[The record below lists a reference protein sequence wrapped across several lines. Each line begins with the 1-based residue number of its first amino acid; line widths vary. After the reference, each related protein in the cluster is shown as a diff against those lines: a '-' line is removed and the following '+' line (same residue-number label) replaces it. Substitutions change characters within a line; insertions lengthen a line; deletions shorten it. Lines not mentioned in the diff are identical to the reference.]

1 MSAGPMP
8 ASEAPAMFDDRTGR
22 ETRDLASWSCATGF
36 DDLPPH
42 IVELSAALILDYL
55 GVAIGG
61 IDEDATTK
69 ALDVVRVLGGS
80 QQATILGHGDRTN
93 AVNAALV
100 NGVASHVLDFDDTH
114 IPTIL
119 HPTGP
124 ILSAGLAVAQLSAAS
139 GRELIR
145 AHVVAL
151 EISTRASIAI
161 FPEHYDAGWHMSGTT
176 GTLAAAAAAAL
187 LLGAGPATLVTA
199 LGVAATQ
206 ASGQREQFGAMTK
219 SLHVGKAAANG
230 VLAALLAGQGYTSA
244 PDSLQGRRG
253 MFAVM
258 SSASR
263 PEALVDGL
271 GNAWE
276 IERVGVKPYACGVVA
291 HPPIDAARRLR
302 SEAGVQPD
310 EVEAIELRVNPL
322 VVELTGKLQPRTGL
336 EGKFSTVHCAAVAMI
351 DGRAGPRQF
360 TDEAVV
366 RGDIVALRDR
376 IRLHPDDSVSHSQ
389 AVAVARLRDGREVT
403 VEVAA
408 ATGTPENRMSE
419 TELHAKFE
427 DLVAPVLGDAGAATL
442 LDLTTR
448 LPKMDGVEP
457 LIAATVR
464 GARPGP

>member
-1 MSAGPMP
+1 
-8 ASEAPAMFDDRTGR
+8 
-22 ETRDLASWSCATGF
+22 
-36 DDLPPH
+36 
-42 IVELSAALILDYL
+42 
-55 GVAIGG
+55 
-61 IDEDATTK
+61 
-69 ALDVVRVLGGS
+69 
-80 QQATILGHGDRTN
+80 
-93 AVNAALV
+93 
-100 NGVASHVLDFDDTH
+100 
-114 IPTIL
+114 
-119 HPTGP
+119 
-124 ILSAGLAVAQLSAAS
+124 
-139 GRELIR
+139 
-145 AHVVAL
+145 
-151 EISTRASIAI
+151 
-161 FPEHYDAGWHMSGTT
+161 
-176 GTLAAAAAAAL
+176 
-187 LLGAGPATLVTA
+187 
-199 LGVAATQ
+199 
-206 ASGQREQFGAMTK
+206 
-219 SLHVGKAAANG
+219 
-230 VLAALLAGQGYTSA
+230 
-244 PDSLQGRRG
+244 

-419 TELHAKFE
+419 TELHAKFQ
-427 DLVAPVLGDAGAATL
+427 DLVAPILGDAGAATL

-448 LPKMDGVEP
+448 LPAMDGVEP